1 MGASMVKT
9 RRRLIVEG
17 YVQGIFFRACTR
29 EKAEA
34 LHLSG
39 WVRNRWDGTVE
50 VLAEGEESRV
60 AELIRWCHDGP
71 PGARVTR
78 VRVEEEPHQG
88 EFTGFDIV
96 YG

>member
-1 MGASMVKT
+1 MAKV

-17 YVQGIFFRACTR
+17 YVQGVFFRASTQ
-29 EKAEA
+29 EKARELA
-34 LHLSG
+34 VSG
-39 WVRNRWDGTVE
+39 WARNRWDGTVE

-60 AELIRWCHDGP
+60 AELQRWCHEGP

-78 VRVEEEPHQG
+78 VLVEDEPYRG
-88 EFTGFDIV
+88 EFEGFTIR